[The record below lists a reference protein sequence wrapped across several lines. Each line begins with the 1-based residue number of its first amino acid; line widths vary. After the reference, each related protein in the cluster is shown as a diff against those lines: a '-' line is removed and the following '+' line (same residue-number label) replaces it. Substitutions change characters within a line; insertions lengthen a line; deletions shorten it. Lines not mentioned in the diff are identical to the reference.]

1 MSFFFFFPV
10 PNAVVN
16 IYVQFISFLFVSLGD
31 AKSSTCIQILQNRL
45 EEGVVRRSREVIGV
59 VVTVSSLILTHI
71 SIMPNYSLLD
81 VLCSYSASEKKAVL

>member
-1 MSFFFFFPV
+1 M
-10 PNAVVN
+10 VN
-16 IYVQFISFLFVSLGD
+16 IYVQFISFLLVSLGD

-81 VLCSYSASEKKAVL
+81 VLYSYSASEKKAVL